1 MYNLTEDVYNSVTA
15 KCDPESNCEQVYNH
29 TNDCTTTLQHAYS
42 PSGMDVVGTGP
53 DPYPVHMGSGLKQAS
68 LHHQEADVLM
78 VYNAI
83 LESSNG
89 QHQSCIR

>member
-1 MYNLTEDVYNSVTA
+1 MTLLQQNVILKVRVTA
-15 KCDPESNCEQVYNH
+15 NK
-29 TNDCTTTLQHAYS
+29 LQIIVHRLCSIHRGYP
-42 PSGMDVVGTGP
+42 PSGMDFVVTGP
-53 DPYPVHMGSGLKQAS
+53 DPYPIHMGSGLKQAA

-78 VYNAI
+78 VYHAI